1 MFGKQRQVKNEGL
14 KNETENGMRVEVK
27 VNVMR
32 KIRENVIMKEGV
44 GNEIYLRWNLPGEF
58 EKNSFADELKLIFNC

>member
-1 MFGKQRQVKNEGL
+1 VFGKQRQVKNEGL

-44 GNEIYLRWNLPGEF
+44 GNEIYLR
-58 EKNSFADELKLIFNC
+58 